1 MPRYELMYILGASV
15 SDDQLPQ
22 VTSQIVKIVEDFGG
36 KSVVENQLGKKKLA
50 YPIKKTRNGFYGLIT
65 FDIDT
70 KKVNELDAKIRTQD
84 ATIIRY
90 IMINIDE
97 HLARLEKDKVAQA
110 KLSRPQVNE
119 DGTEITT
126 PVTEETPKEEVKK
139 VTHKE
144 EPTPQAEAEETEE
157 EEKPKAKRGRKP
169 KAEMNE
175 AELDK
180 KIEEALNENLAD

>member
-1 MPRYELMYILGASV
+1 MYILGASV

-36 KSVVENQLGKKKLA
+36 KNLVENQLGKKKLA

-110 KLSRPQVNE
+110 KLSRPQATE
-119 DGTEITT
+119 DGTEVVA
-126 PVTEETPKEEVKK
+126 PLVEETVKEEVKK
-139 VTHKE
+139 PVAKE
-144 EPTPQAEAEETEE
+144 EIVAEVATEESE

-169 KAEMNE
+169 KVEMNE